1 MGIMPAR
8 TISIPSGMH
17 SICFKNLA
25 VAQDVR
31 EMDRTEGLEVTLNH
45 RRTRISGFG
54 CAKWYKQC
62 ETYCTPST
70 SEFER

>member
-54 CAKWYKQC
+54 CAK
-62 ETYCTPST
+62 
-70 SEFER
+70 